1 MAEMTRTDRE
11 ELRKVLRAQQKL
23 ATEMV
28 DQHAAKLR
36 ADGEE
41 QLAKTFS
48 FDDEAFRDLTTAAEA
63 HIRKADKDL
72 AARCTEMGVRPEFRP
87 QLSVSWYSRGENASK
102 ERRTELR
109 RVMNTR
115 IDELARAAKV
125 KINARILEGLSL
137 LAADALESSAAKEFL
152 ASLPSVEAL
161 MPPIDVQALERE
173 ADNEKHAGR
182 RPGRLRAID

>member
-72 AARCTEMGVRPEFRP
+72 AARCTEVRP

-152 ASLPSVEAL
+152 ASLPASLPSVEAL